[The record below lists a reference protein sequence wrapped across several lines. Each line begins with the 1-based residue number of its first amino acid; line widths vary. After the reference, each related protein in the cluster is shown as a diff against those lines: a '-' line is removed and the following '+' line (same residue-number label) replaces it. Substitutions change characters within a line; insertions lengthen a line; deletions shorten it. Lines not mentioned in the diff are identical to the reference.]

1 MFGKIQHVVSCRL
14 KSFPYSY
21 LDMQVKLVTLNSSG
35 FSNTNKG
42 YEMADNE
49 KMGLAKASLDQTKA
63 DMARANSTMAT
74 AKASAKANMAQQK
87 ANVMLGEIKKATG

>member
-1 MFGKIQHVVSCRL
+1 MNFIQSRCKSKIT
-14 KSFPYSY
+14 KFI
-21 LDMQVKLVTLNSSG
+21 LDFQVKLATLNSSV

-49 KMGLAKASLDQTKA
+49 KMLLTKASLDKTKA
-63 DMARANSTMAT
+63 NMAVANSTMAT
-74 AKASAKANMAQQK
+74 AKASAKATMAQQK

>member
-1 MFGKIQHVVSCRL
+1 MKFI
-14 KSFPYSY
+14 
-21 LDMQVKLVTLNSSG
+21 LDIRVELVALHSSI

-49 KMGLAKASLDQTKA
+49 IMVLTKASLDQTKA
-63 DMARANSTMAT
+63 AMAKANSTMAT

-87 ANVMLGEIKKATG
+87 ANVMLGEIKKATA

>member
-1 MFGKIQHVVSCRL
+1 MSFYIKKKSKIS
-14 KSFPYSY
+14 KFI
-21 LDMQVKLVTLNSSG
+21 LDFQVKLGTLNSSV

-49 KMGLAKASLDQTKA
+49 KMVLTKASLDQTKA
-63 DMARANSTMAT
+63 AMAKANSTMAT

-87 ANVMLGEIKKATG
+87 ANVMLGEIKKATA